1 VSAPDTQGL
10 DAIEVIIEMQRGV
23 TLRGKVTDEDGPV
36 AGSVEYEVLYPNEFA
51 DRLGDRIPWPCSS
64 APIQSDG
71 SYELQVLPGPGVV
84 AVRTASSERTDNYVI
99 PRVDMEKLSEILG
112 SGNAAP
118 LQTDDHLSVHRGG
131 PGIGGLSV
139 SSYQALALINPAED
153 AEEVTQDLQTKSGM
167 KLAGHV
173 LSPEG
178 KPLMGVMVAGLK
190 PRFLELDRI
199 LGNEFTA
206 FALENEKSRRLTFY
220 HPQEQWGAV
229 LEVDAT
235 TSGPID
241 VKLAPCG
248 SVSGR
253 LLDQAG
259 EPLAKALIT
268 LNRDRY
274 QGQKHWSTRTDDQ
287 GRFEIHGLIPGATY
301 DGSTGADVSPYTVIR
316 SLVVGAGETK
326 QLGDVTVN
334 Q

>member
-1 VSAPDTQGL
+1 
-10 DAIEVIIEMQRGV
+10 
-23 TLRGKVTDEDGPV
+23 
-36 AGSVEYEVLYPNEFA
+36 
-51 DRLGDRIPWPCSS
+51 
-64 APIQSDG
+64 
-71 SYELQVLPGPGVV
+71 
-84 AVRTASSERTDNYVI
+84 
-99 PRVDMEKLSEILG
+99 
-112 SGNAAP
+112 
-118 LQTDDHLSVHRGG
+118 
-131 PGIGGLSV
+131 
-139 SSYQALALINPAED
+139 
-153 AEEVTQDLQTKSGM
+153 M
-167 KLAGHV
+167 KLAGRV

-190 PRFLELDRI
+190 PRFRELDRI

-206 FALENEKSRRLTFY
+206 FALEKETSRRLTFY

-229 LEVDAT
+229 LEIDET

-253 LLDQAG
+253 LLEAG
-259 EPLAKALIT
+259 EPLASALIT

-274 QGQKHWSTRTDDQ
+274 HGQKHWSARTDDQ

-316 SLVVGAGETK
+316 SLVVKAGEVK
-326 QLGDVTVN
+326 ELGDVTVN